1 MEIAIIIATYNSANY
16 IIELLESLERQT
28 YTNFSCYIHDD
39 GSSDET
45 MDLISEYKKCSQM
58 DIRIL
63 NYPHVGSAKGN
74 FLSMLN
80 YVNEPYIMFCDHDDV
95 WLDYKVEKSIKKIKE
110 VEGECTNRPV
120 LVFSDLVVVNENLET
135 ISNSFMK
142 YGGLRPDRIKTNQLL
157 IENMAPGCTMIANK
171 ALYSLARKI
180 TDINSIIMHDHF
192 FMLVASC
199 FGQVEFLNEPLLL
212 YRQHGD
218 NEVGAAQKIATLTRV
233 RLAIMR
239 LSKGKQSR
247 DYKIWLSDLQK
258 QAQAV
263 ADIPGLPENKA
274 RLCKSFATISDKN
287 KIERVLFFVSRQV
300 IKRDHKLWFLLWC

>member
-63 NYPHVGSAKGN
+63 NYPYVGSAKGN
-74 FLSMLN
+74 FFSMLN

-95 WLDYKVEKSIKKIKE
+95 WLDFKVEKSIKKIKE
-110 VEGECTNRPV
+110 VEGGCTNRPV

-135 ISNSFMK
+135 IANSFMK

-180 TDINSIIMHDHF
+180 TDNNSIMMHDHF
-192 FMLVASC
+192 FMLVVSC
-199 FGQVEFLNEPLLL
+199 FGGVEFLDEPLLL

-218 NEVGAAQKIATLTRV
+218 NEVGASKKISTLTRV
-233 RLAIMR
+233 KLAIIR
-239 LSKGKQSR
+239 LSKGEQSS
-247 DYKIWLSDLQK
+247 DYKMWLSDLQK
-258 QAQAV
+258 QARAV

-274 RLCKSFATISDKN
+274 RLCKSFATINDKN
-287 KIERVLFFVSRQV
+287 KIRRVLFFVRRQV